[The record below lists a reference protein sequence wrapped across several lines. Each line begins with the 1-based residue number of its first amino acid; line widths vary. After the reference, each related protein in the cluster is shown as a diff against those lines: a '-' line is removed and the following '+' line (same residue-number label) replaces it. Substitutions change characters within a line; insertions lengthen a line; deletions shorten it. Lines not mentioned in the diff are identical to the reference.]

1 MLNIGFIVSVIVA
14 IFALIA
20 IGFNQRHNFA
30 QVSDSSQQK
39 LAGVFA
45 VAMVVAVFFFLNR

>member
-1 MLNIGFIVSVIVA
+1 MYNMGFIISLVVA

-45 VAMVVAVFFFLNR
+45 IAMVVAVFAF